1 MGHRGFNNYFFPYE
15 LAMKLFLAGLNTLN
29 NEKKRCKPRNSA
41 RKIGKNQ
48 SNY

>member
-29 NEKKRCKPRNSA
+29 NEKKDVNHETLL
-41 RKIGKNQ
+41 GK
-48 SNY
+48 